1 MSGPAA
7 AGAGA
12 AVGAGASDEPGS
24 AGARARTR
32 PTRQETRA
40 KILDAA
46 LRVFGERGI
55 AGSSLNEVA
64 AAAGLTKGAI
74 YSSFSGKD
82 ELVLAIMEEH
92 ARERM
97 THALESFAQAPDA
110 ETALMNVGTVLVE
123 AIRSDAVWHRLL
135 AEYFALS
142 YHDEGTRLA
151 LRARRRDARAA
162 VARALTQMQANLGV
176 PLPMQAD
183 RLAVA
188 FFALSNGLGI
198 EAGID
203 PDGVP
208 DDLLAEVLGLIARDF
223 IAELRRRAGHAAQL
237 GA

>member
-1 MSGPAA
+1 LSSTSGTDRPA
-7 AGAGA
+7 
-12 AVGAGASDEPGS
+12 
-24 AGARARTR
+24 RTRTR
-32 PTRQETRA
+32 PTRGETRA

-55 AGSSLNEVA
+55 AASSVNDVA
-64 AAAGLTKGAI
+64 AAAGLTKGAV
-74 YSSFSGKD
+74 YSSFASKD

-97 THALESFAQAPDA
+97 THALASFAQAPDA
-110 ETALMNVGTVLVE
+110 GTALANVGTVLVE

-142 YHDEGTRLA
+142 YHDLDTRLA
-151 LRARRRDARAA
+151 LRERRREARGA
-162 VARALTQMQANLGV
+162 VARALTQMEENLGV

-203 PDGVP
+203 PDAVP
-208 DDLLAEVLGLIARDF
+208 DDLLGELLGLIARDF
-223 IAELRRRAGHAAQL
+223 VTELRRRAAAD
-237 GA
+237 G

>member
-1 MSGPAA
+1 MPPQAPER

-12 AVGAGASDEPGS
+12 RG
-24 AGARARTR
+24 RTR
-32 PTRQETRA
+32 PTREETRA

-46 LRVFGERGI
+46 LAVFGERGI
-55 AGSSLNEVA
+55 AASSLNEVA

-74 YSSFSGKD
+74 YSSFASKD

-97 THALESFAQAPDA
+97 THALEGFAGAPDA
-110 ETALMNVGTVLVE
+110 ETALANVGTVLVE

-142 YHDEGTRLA
+142 YRDEDTRLA
-151 LRARRRDARAA
+151 LRERRREARAA
-162 VARALTQMQANLGV
+162 VAAALRQIEQNLGA

-183 RLAVA
+183 RFAVA
-188 FFALSNGLGI
+188 FFAISNGIGI

-203 PDGVP
+203 PEGVP
-208 DDLLAEVLGLIARDF
+208 DDLLGEILGLVARDF
-223 IAELRRRAGHAAQL
+223 VDELRRRAAASSSDSG
-237 GA
+237 GAQAAP

>member
-1 MSGPAA
+1 MSSVNPA
-7 AGAGA
+7 
-12 AVGAGASDEPGS
+12 
-24 AGARARTR
+24 RTRTR
-32 PTRQETRA
+32 PTREETRA

-46 LRVFGERGI
+46 LQVFGERGI
-55 AGSSLNEVA
+55 AASSLNEVA

-74 YSSFSGKD
+74 YSSFASKD

-97 THALESFAQAPDA
+97 THALASFAEAPDA
-110 ETALMNVGTVLVE
+110 GTALANVGTVLVE

-142 YHDEGTRLA
+142 YRDPDMRLA
-151 LRARRRDARAA
+151 LRERRRKARAA
-162 VARALTQMQANLGV
+162 VAAALTQIEANLGV
-176 PLPMQAD
+176 PVPMSPE

-188 FFALSNGLGI
+188 FFAISNGLGI

-208 DDLLAEVLGLIARDF
+208 DDLLGEILGLISRDF
-223 IAELRRRAGHAAQL
+223 ITELRRRAAG
-237 GA
+237 GS

>member
-1 MSGPAA
+1 MSSGNPTS
-7 AGAGA
+7 G
-12 AVGAGASDEPGS
+12 
-24 AGARARTR
+24 RARTR
-32 PTRQETRA
+32 PTREETRA

-55 AGSSLNEVA
+55 AASSLSEVA

-97 THALESFAQAPDA
+97 THALDSFAQAPDA
-110 ETALMNVGTVLVE
+110 GTALANVGTVLVE

-135 AEYFALS
+135 GEYFALS
-142 YHDEGTRLA
+142 YHDEDRRLA
-151 LRARRRDARAA
+151 LRERRRQARAA
-162 VARALTQMQANLGV
+162 VARALEQIEQNLGV
-176 PLPMQAD
+176 AVPMSPE

-188 FFALSNGLGI
+188 FFAISNGLGI

-203 PDGVP
+203 PEAVP
-208 DDLLAEVLGLIARDF
+208 DDLLGELLGLIARDF
-223 IAELRRRAGHAAQL
+223 VTELRHRAGRN
-237 GA
+237 G